1 MAEVNSFGAIKVL
14 MMVTFSKTISMV
26 SVITIGVLARDM
38 KAAGPG
44 APFL

>member
-26 SVITIGVLARDM
+26 LVSTNGPTVEFSREIG
-38 KAAGPG
+38 
-44 APFL
+44 